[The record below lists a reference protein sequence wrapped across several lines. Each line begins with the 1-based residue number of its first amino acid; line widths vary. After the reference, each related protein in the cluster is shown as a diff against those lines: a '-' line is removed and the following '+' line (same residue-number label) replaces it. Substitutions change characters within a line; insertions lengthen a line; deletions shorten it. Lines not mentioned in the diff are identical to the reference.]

1 MRVPKEDG
9 DSIGV
14 EDYFGAKAADGALE
28 NLLERHSV
36 VTCSPFLEYLVT

>member
-28 NLLERHSV
+28 KLLERHSGLSHV
-36 VTCSPFLEYLVT
+36 LLFLNI